1 MAVCGHVCRD
11 VWIPQLVRVRV
22 NLGEGCYFNL
32 FAREQRLFP
41 CNINVLATAAAHWN
55 VPQDAVHWSGTS
67 HATRSQP
74 FKSFDISASD
84 VGPFSR
90 FTTIHSMILNRQD
103 AFMDSL
109 DFEERF
115 VSSMGTGSHDSAL
128 VDTALT
134 FRRSEPLLPEETR
147 VCAMPLHSP
156 CSLPSGYVTGW
167 LLGLGRLNNLAYPCG
182 HRPQLQVAGFTCRPV
197 LLPNAKN
204 PFILFSI
211 KKYSQTFKGR

>member
-11 VWIPQLVRVRV
+11 VWIPQLVWVRV

-55 VPQDAVHWSGTS
+55 VPQNAVYWSGTS

-84 VGPFSR
+84 VGPFSG
-90 FTTIHSMILNRQD
+90 FTTIHSMILNRQ

-109 DFEERF
+109 DFEERD
-115 VSSMGTGSHDSAL
+115 SYRQWAQRSHDSAL
-128 VDTALT
+128 FVVDSA
-134 FRRSEPLLPEETR
+134 RRSEPLLPG
-147 VCAMPLHSP
+147 AMPLHSP
-156 CSLPSGYVTGW
+156 CSLPVHDWLVT
-167 LLGLGRLNNLAYPCG
+167 RT
-182 HRPQLQVAGFTCRPV
+182 RTPQQ
-197 LLPNAKN
+197 
-204 PFILFSI
+204 FSI
-211 KKYSQTFKGR
+211 PMWAQAPASGGRIHMSSSQLPRTYLSRSQSRSTPKPSKAGRYPRDWVSLW